1 MGIASDLNEA
11 REIYNDPANHKE
23 PFTDEDKAKW

>member
-1 MGIASDLNEA
+1 MGTSKNIEES
-11 REIYNDPANHKE
+11 RELYNNPDNHFA